1 MTRTFT
7 PHDYQREALDH
18 LYNLRRSVLWMPMG
32 GGKTVTVLT
41 ALSALDTV
49 EEVFPALVLAPK
61 RVVSSTWPQE
71 AAKWAHTQAL
81 RVVPVLG
88 TAKQREAALRLPADI
103 YATNYDNVPWLVAHY
118 GEGWPFKTVI
128 ADECFVAGTQVATPG
143 GDRPI
148 ESLSEGE
155 EVLTHVGPRRIRR
168 VYRRFSNDF
177 NLVCLTLGSGVK
189 IYATKTHPFFTD
201 AGWLPAEA
209 CGGRRLYGRDC
220 LSDLSDALLAKGQ
233 PSAHAGGTGQDPVL
247 LHKLPVEGGFRAPG
261 APRVEPPKHDGH
273 SAEARA
279 GRYACLELW
288 KAMVRDPSGD
298 DVGGP
303 EEQAVPR
310 QTGRQRDWHDEHRG
324 ADCAAAAGRV
334 PLESH
339 SVVEGGWGRISVALQ
354 TRLRGC
360 QPDGVLGGGWAVA
373 RDLPRYGAGSE
384 EDREATVVGVDR
396 VSDQEHGG
404 LVPVFNLEVE
414 GAPTYFANG
423 VLVHNCSKLKS
434 YRTRQGG
441 SRARALAKV
450 AHTKSRRFIG
460 LTGTPAPNGLKD
472 LWGQVWFVDRGER
485 LGRTFSAFEAR
496 WFTKGWDG
504 YSLQPREFAQAEI
517 EDRLKDVCLTV
528 KGLDVDEPI
537 RNVIEVELPKD
548 ARKTYEEM
556 ERDMWA
562 LIEGEGVEAVNAAV
576 RTSKCLQLSNGA
588 VYKEDGSWAVVH
600 DEKIDALKSVVEEA
614 NGMPVLVAYNFKSD
628 LARILAA
635 VPGAKPLDD
644 NPKTIVDW
652 NAGRIP
658 VLVAHPASAGHGLNL
673 QDGGN
678 ILAFFGLNWNLEE
691 HDQIIERI
699 GPQRQKQSG
708 YDRPVFIHYILARG
722 TVDAMVLDRLVNKRS
737 VQDVLLEA
745 MKRRSET

>member
-118 GEGWPFKTVI
+118 GEGWPFKTI
-128 ADECFVAGTQVATPG
+128 ISDE
-143 GDRPI
+143 
-148 ESLSEGE
+148 
-155 EVLTHVGPRRIRR
+155 LTR
-168 VYRRFSNDF
+168 
-177 NLVCLTLGSGVK
+177 
-189 IYATKTHPFFTD
+189 
-201 AGWLPAEA
+201 
-209 CGGRRLYGRDC
+209 
-220 LSDLSDALLAKGQ
+220 
-233 PSAHAGGTGQDPVL
+233 
-247 LHKLPVEGGFRAPG
+247 
-261 APRVEPPKHDGH
+261 
-273 SAEARA
+273 
-279 GRYACLELW
+279 
-288 KAMVRDPSGD
+288 
-298 DVGGP
+298 
-303 EEQAVPR
+303 
-310 QTGRQRDWHDEHRG
+310 
-324 ADCAAAAGRV
+324 
-334 PLESH
+334 
-339 SVVEGGWGRISVALQ
+339 
-354 TRLRGC
+354 
-360 QPDGVLGGGWAVA
+360 
-373 RDLPRYGAGSE
+373 
-384 EDREATVVGVDR
+384 
-396 VSDQEHGG
+396 
-404 LVPVFNLEVE
+404 
-414 GAPTYFANG
+414 
-423 VLVHNCSKLKS
+423 LKS

-504 YSLQPREFAQAEI
+504 YSLQPREFAHAEI

-737 VQDVLLEA
+737 VQDVLLDA
-745 MKRRSET
+745 MRRRAG

>member
-1 MTRTFT
+1 VTRTFT

-18 LYNLRRSVLWMPMG
+18 LYSLRRSVLWMPMG

-71 AAKWAHTQAL
+71 AAKWAHTQGL

-88 TAKQREAALRLPADI
+88 TAKQREAALRLPADV
-103 YATNYDNVPWLVAHY
+103 YATNYDNVPWLVAHC

-128 ADECFVAGTQVATPG
+128 ADE
-143 GDRPI
+143 
-148 ESLSEGE
+148 
-155 EVLTHVGPRRIRR
+155 LTR
-168 VYRRFSNDF
+168 
-177 NLVCLTLGSGVK
+177 
-189 IYATKTHPFFTD
+189 
-201 AGWLPAEA
+201 
-209 CGGRRLYGRDC
+209 
-220 LSDLSDALLAKGQ
+220 
-233 PSAHAGGTGQDPVL
+233 
-247 LHKLPVEGGFRAPG
+247 
-261 APRVEPPKHDGH
+261 
-273 SAEARA
+273 
-279 GRYACLELW
+279 
-288 KAMVRDPSGD
+288 
-298 DVGGP
+298 
-303 EEQAVPR
+303 
-310 QTGRQRDWHDEHRG
+310 
-324 ADCAAAAGRV
+324 
-334 PLESH
+334 
-339 SVVEGGWGRISVALQ
+339 
-354 TRLRGC
+354 
-360 QPDGVLGGGWAVA
+360 
-373 RDLPRYGAGSE
+373 
-384 EDREATVVGVDR
+384 
-396 VSDQEHGG
+396 
-404 LVPVFNLEVE
+404 
-414 GAPTYFANG
+414 
-423 VLVHNCSKLKS
+423 LKS

-588 VYKEDGSWAVVH
+588 VYREDGSWVVVH

-691 HDQIIERI
+691 HDQIIERV

-708 YDRPVFIHYILARG
+708 YDRPVFIHYILAKG
-722 TVDAMVLDRLVNKRS
+722 TVDAMVMDRLVNKRS

-745 MKRRSET
+745 MRRRAG

>member
-1 MTRTFT
+1 MAW
-7 PHDYQREALDH
+7 Y
-18 LYNLRRSVLWMPMG
+18 S
-32 GGKTVTVLT
+32 
-41 ALSALDTV
+41 
-49 EEVFPALVLAPK
+49 
-61 RVVSSTWPQE
+61 
-71 AAKWAHTQAL
+71 
-81 RVVPVLG
+81 
-88 TAKQREAALRLPADI
+88 
-103 YATNYDNVPWLVAHY
+103 
-118 GEGWPFKTVI
+118 
-128 ADECFVAGTQVATPG
+128 
-143 GDRPI
+143 
-148 ESLSEGE
+148 
-155 EVLTHVGPRRIRR
+155 
-168 VYRRFSNDF
+168 
-177 NLVCLTLGSGVK
+177 
-189 IYATKTHPFFTD
+189 
-201 AGWLPAEA
+201 
-209 CGGRRLYGRDC
+209 
-220 LSDLSDALLAKGQ
+220 
-233 PSAHAGGTGQDPVL
+233 
-247 LHKLPVEGGFRAPG
+247 
-261 APRVEPPKHDGH
+261 
-273 SAEARA
+273 
-279 GRYACLELW
+279 
-288 KAMVRDPSGD
+288 
-298 DVGGP
+298 
-303 EEQAVPR
+303 
-310 QTGRQRDWHDEHRG
+310 
-324 ADCAAAAGRV
+324 
-334 PLESH
+334 
-339 SVVEGGWGRISVALQ
+339 
-354 TRLRGC
+354 
-360 QPDGVLGGGWAVA
+360 
-373 RDLPRYGAGSE
+373 
-384 EDREATVVGVDR
+384 
-396 VSDQEHGG
+396 
-404 LVPVFNLEVE
+404 
-414 GAPTYFANG
+414 
-423 VLVHNCSKLKS
+423 
-434 YRTRQGG
+434 

-528 KGLDVDEPI
+528 KGLDVNEPI

-737 VQDVLLEA
+737 VQDVLLDA
-745 MKRRSET
+745 MRRRAE

>member
-18 LYNLRRSVLWMPMG
+18 LYSLRRSVLWMPMG

-71 AAKWAHTQAL
+71 AAKWAHTQGL

-88 TAKQREAALRLPADI
+88 TAKQREAALRLPADV
-103 YATNYDNVPWLVAHY
+103 YATNYDNVPWLVAHC

-128 ADECFVAGTQVATPG
+128 ADE
-143 GDRPI
+143 
-148 ESLSEGE
+148 
-155 EVLTHVGPRRIRR
+155 LTR
-168 VYRRFSNDF
+168 
-177 NLVCLTLGSGVK
+177 
-189 IYATKTHPFFTD
+189 
-201 AGWLPAEA
+201 
-209 CGGRRLYGRDC
+209 
-220 LSDLSDALLAKGQ
+220 
-233 PSAHAGGTGQDPVL
+233 
-247 LHKLPVEGGFRAPG
+247 
-261 APRVEPPKHDGH
+261 
-273 SAEARA
+273 
-279 GRYACLELW
+279 
-288 KAMVRDPSGD
+288 
-298 DVGGP
+298 
-303 EEQAVPR
+303 
-310 QTGRQRDWHDEHRG
+310 
-324 ADCAAAAGRV
+324 
-334 PLESH
+334 
-339 SVVEGGWGRISVALQ
+339 
-354 TRLRGC
+354 
-360 QPDGVLGGGWAVA
+360 
-373 RDLPRYGAGSE
+373 
-384 EDREATVVGVDR
+384 
-396 VSDQEHGG
+396 
-404 LVPVFNLEVE
+404 
-414 GAPTYFANG
+414 
-423 VLVHNCSKLKS
+423 LKS

-588 VYKEDGSWAVVH
+588 VYREDGSWVVVH

-691 HDQIIERI
+691 HDQIIERV

-708 YDRPVFIHYILARG
+708 YDRPVFIHYILAKG
-722 TVDAMVLDRLVNKRS
+722 TVDAMVMDRLVNKRS

-745 MKRRSET
+745 MRRRAG